1 MGLEVIS
8 LDGFADSPK
17 SRAMLLLPKTT
28 GPYLLKVASLELEL
42 NPVCWPA
49 GTCDELNDRAHKLKG
64 EWELFGQRLES
75 TALCHV
81 LGIRLRAS
89 KSREP
94 AKDEQALSRMTRNI
108 AQLFRSSEGVC
119 LRDP

>member
-49 GTCDELNDRAHKLKG
+49 GTCDELNDCAHKLKG
-64 EWELFGQRLES
+64 EWELFGQRLEP
-75 TALCHV
+75 TDLCHV

-89 KSREP
+89 KSRER

-108 AQLFRSSEGVC
+108 APAIPIQRGSL
-119 LRDP
+119 LT

>member
-49 GTCDELNDRAHKLKG
+49 GTCDELNYCAHKLKG
-64 EWELFGQRLES
+64 EWELFGP
-75 TALCHV
+75 TAGANGPVPCAW
-81 LGIRLRAS
+81 IRLRAS

-108 AQLFRSSEGVC
+108 APAIPIQRGSL
-119 LRDP
+119 LT